1 MSNTRPASVSDYLSS
16 LPRDKRAVMQTV
28 RDTVVRN
35 LPKGYREAMAS
46 GFITYEV
53 PFEQLP
59 NTYNGHPL
67 WYAAL
72 ASQKNYF
79 TLHLMSVYG
88 SPDRTGRLQ
97 EEFAKRGKKLDMG
110 KACVRFKSLDD
121 LPLDVIGDVIAATP
135 LEDFVAAYHASRAK
149 TKSGARKA
157 PRRTAARTGRR

>member
-1 MSNTRPASVSDYLSS
+1 MAKTKAASVKDYLSS
-16 LPRDKRAVMQTV
+16 LPDDKRTVMQTV

-35 LPKGYREAMAS
+35 LPKGYRETMAS

-53 PFEQLP
+53 PLERLP
-59 NTYNGHPL
+59 DTYNGHPL

-72 ASQKNYF
+72 ASQKNYY

-88 SPDRTGRLQ
+88 SADRTGRLQ
-97 EEFAKRGKKLDMG
+97 KEFAKRGKRLDMG

-135 LEDFVAAYHASRAK
+135 LDDFVAAYHASRAR

-157 PRRTAARTGRR
+157 R